1 MSEVIKSIRRT
12 DGGPQCQTK
21 TKALVVFLLA
31 AMLASPQSGMKEV
44 SYEVDGTAK
53 YANLTLTNKDG
64 GKEQHR
70 VELVASSYG
79 NGSGPFELKFYAK
92 GGQLLYLSAQKVM
105 VTTTVVR
112 QNRTEQQV
120 IYDGVGGNVHVLIRT
135 NGSVLQE
142 ASSDAPYGI
151 ATAEGKL
158 PD

>member
-64 GKEQHR
+64 GKEQSQ
-70 VELVASSYG
+70 VEL
-79 NGSGPFELKFYAK
+79 PFELKFYAK
-92 GGQLLYLSAQKVM
+92 GGQFVFLSAQKVR
-105 VTTTVVR
+105 VTKKVFGTTR
-112 QNRTEQQV
+112 AEV
-120 IYDGVGGNVHVLIRT
+120 IDDGIAGKVHVLVRV
-135 NGSVLQE
+135 NGTVLQE
-142 ASSDAPYGI
+142 ASSDTPYGI